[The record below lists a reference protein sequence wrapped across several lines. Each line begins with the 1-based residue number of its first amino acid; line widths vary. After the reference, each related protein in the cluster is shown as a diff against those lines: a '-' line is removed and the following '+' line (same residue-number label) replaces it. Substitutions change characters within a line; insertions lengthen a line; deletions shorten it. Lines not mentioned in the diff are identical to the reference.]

1 MHATVQITRIA
12 QEFRRPTLLV
22 LSNTGAHSSTRP
34 TAMSKKKLVNNP
46 EQAVEDALEGLVAAQ
61 PGLQLLAGHRVVLR
75 ADAHTLATE
84 GKVRGNASYPQL
96 LPGTL

>member
-1 MHATVQITRIA
+1 
-12 QEFRRPTLLV
+12 
-22 LSNTGAHSSTRP
+22 
-34 TAMSKKKLVNNP
+34 MSKKKLVNNP

-84 GKVRGNASYPQL
+84 GKVRGDASHPQL
-96 LPGTL
+96 LPGTLNTHLGIPRWVEVGDS